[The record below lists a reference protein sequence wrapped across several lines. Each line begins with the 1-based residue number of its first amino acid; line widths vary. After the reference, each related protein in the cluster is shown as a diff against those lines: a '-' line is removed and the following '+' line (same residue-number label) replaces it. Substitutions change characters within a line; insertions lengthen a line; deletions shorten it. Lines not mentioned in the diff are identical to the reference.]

1 MALLAL
7 TLIRIPLANAGDP
20 NEPAP
25 PVSYHV
31 GMRPRDT
38 SPEAWKVQMDLMRK
52 MSPEEKLQRTFEYSA
67 FVRKFGEAG
76 LRQKYPAGKRPR
88 DLSASRPSA
97 TRRGFVCKGLRRRTA
112 AMIDPLAEGLNELTS
127 ALTSLG
133 IRFLV
138 TGSLASSAHG
148 VVRGTMD
155 GDLVA
160 LIFPPQ
166 AKMLAKALG
175 PGWYADLEMM
185 EQAIRERRAFNLIH
199 IASAM
204 KFDVFPALT
213 DFHDS
218 ELERATPTPLRIEGA
233 KPCPVATAEDSL
245 LSKLQW
251 YRQGGEVSDR
261 QWSDI
266 GGILVQNPNL
276 DWDYVNL
283 WAARLGVT
291 GLLEKARADSQL

>member
-1 MALLAL
+1 M
-7 TLIRIPLANAGDP
+7 
-20 NEPAP
+20 
-25 PVSYHV
+25 
-31 GMRPRDT
+31 M
-38 SPEAWKVQMDLMRK
+38 
-52 MSPEEKLQRTFEYSA
+52 
-67 FVRKFGEAG
+67 
-76 LRQKYPAGKRPR
+76 
-88 DLSASRPSA
+88 
-97 TRRGFVCKGLRRRTA
+97 
-112 AMIDPLAEGLNELTS
+112 DPLAEGLNELTS

-138 TGSLASSAHG
+138 SGSLASSAHG
-148 VVRGTMD
+148 VVRATRD

-166 AKMLAKALG
+166 VRLLAKALG
-175 PGWYADLEMM
+175 PGWYADPEMM
-185 EQAIRERRAFNLIH
+185 EQALRARRAFNLIH
-199 IASAM
+199 IGSAM

-251 YRQGGEVSDR
+251 YRQGGEVSDQ
-261 QWSDI
+261 QWNDI
-266 GGILVQNPNL
+266 VGIVVQNPSL
-276 DWDYVNL
+276 DWEYVNL

-291 GLLEKARADSQL
+291 DLLEKAQADAQLL

>member
-1 MALLAL
+1 
-7 TLIRIPLANAGDP
+7 
-20 NEPAP
+20 
-25 PVSYHV
+25 
-31 GMRPRDT
+31 
-38 SPEAWKVQMDLMRK
+38 
-52 MSPEEKLQRTFEYSA
+52 
-67 FVRKFGEAG
+67 
-76 LRQKYPAGKRPR
+76 
-88 DLSASRPSA
+88 
-97 TRRGFVCKGLRRRTA
+97 
-112 AMIDPLAEGLNELTS
+112 MIDPLAEGLNELTS

-175 PGWYADLEMM
+175 AGWYSDLEMM
-185 EQAIRERRAFNLIH
+185 EQAIRQRRAFNLIH
-199 IASAM
+199 IGSAM

-218 ELERATPTPLRIEGA
+218 ELERAMPTPLRIEGA
-233 KPCPVATAEDSL
+233 KPCPVATPEDSL

-261 QWSDI
+261 QWNDI
-266 GGILVQNPNL
+266 VGILVQNPNL
-276 DWDYVNL
+276 DWDYVNS
-283 WAARLGVT
+283 WAARLGVADQ
-291 GLLEKARADSQL
+291 LEKARSDSQLL

>member
-1 MALLAL
+1 
-7 TLIRIPLANAGDP
+7 
-20 NEPAP
+20 
-25 PVSYHV
+25 
-31 GMRPRDT
+31 
-38 SPEAWKVQMDLMRK
+38 
-52 MSPEEKLQRTFEYSA
+52 
-67 FVRKFGEAG
+67 
-76 LRQKYPAGKRPR
+76 
-88 DLSASRPSA
+88 
-97 TRRGFVCKGLRRRTA
+97 
-112 AMIDPLAEGLNELTS
+112 MIDPLAEGLNELTS

-175 PGWYADLEMM
+175 AGWYSDLEMM
-185 EQAIRERRAFNLIH
+185 EQAIRQRRAFNLIH
-199 IASAM
+199 IGSAM

-218 ELERATPTPLRIEGA
+218 ELERAMPTPLRIEGA
-233 KPCPVATAEDSL
+233 KPCPVATPEDSL

-261 QWSDI
+261 QWNDI

-276 DWDYVNL
+276 DWDYVNS

-291 GLLEKARADSQL
+291 GLLEKARADSQLL

>member
-1 MALLAL
+1 M
-7 TLIRIPLANAGDP
+7 T
-20 NEPAP
+20 
-25 PVSYHV
+25 
-31 GMRPRDT
+31 
-38 SPEAWKVQMDLMRK
+38 
-52 MSPEEKLQRTFEYSA
+52 
-67 FVRKFGEAG
+67 
-76 LRQKYPAGKRPR
+76 
-88 DLSASRPSA
+88 
-97 TRRGFVCKGLRRRTA
+97 
-112 AMIDPLAEGLNELTS
+112 DPLAEGLNELTS

-175 PGWYADLEMM
+175 AGWYSDLEMM
-185 EQAIRERRAFNLIH
+185 EQAIRQRRAFNLIH
-199 IASAM
+199 IGSAM

-218 ELERATPTPLRIEGA
+218 ELERAMPTPLRIEGA

-291 GLLEKARADSQL
+291 GLLEKARADSQLL

>member
-1 MALLAL
+1 M
-7 TLIRIPLANAGDP
+7 T
-20 NEPAP
+20 
-25 PVSYHV
+25 
-31 GMRPRDT
+31 
-38 SPEAWKVQMDLMRK
+38 
-52 MSPEEKLQRTFEYSA
+52 
-67 FVRKFGEAG
+67 
-76 LRQKYPAGKRPR
+76 
-88 DLSASRPSA
+88 
-97 TRRGFVCKGLRRRTA
+97 
-112 AMIDPLAEGLNELTS
+112 DPLAEGLNELTS

-138 TGSLASSAHG
+138 SGSLASSAHG

-166 AKMLAKALG
+166 VKMLAKALG
-175 PGWYADLEMM
+175 QGWYADLEMM
-185 EQAIRERRAFNLIH
+185 ERAIRERRAFNLIH
-199 IASAM
+199 IPSAM

-276 DWDYVNL
+276 DWDYVHS

-291 GLLEKARADSQL
+291 TLLEKARAESQLL

>member
-1 MALLAL
+1 
-7 TLIRIPLANAGDP
+7 
-20 NEPAP
+20 
-25 PVSYHV
+25 
-31 GMRPRDT
+31 
-38 SPEAWKVQMDLMRK
+38 
-52 MSPEEKLQRTFEYSA
+52 
-67 FVRKFGEAG
+67 
-76 LRQKYPAGKRPR
+76 
-88 DLSASRPSA
+88 
-97 TRRGFVCKGLRRRTA
+97 
-112 AMIDPLAEGLNELTS
+112 MIDPLAEGLNELTS

-175 PGWYADLEMM
+175 AGWYSDLEMM
-185 EQAIRERRAFNLIH
+185 EQAIRQRRAFNLIH
-199 IASAM
+199 IGSAM

-218 ELERATPTPLRIEGA
+218 ELERAMPTPLRIEGA
-233 KPCPVATAEDSL
+233 KPCPVATPEDSL

-261 QWSDI
+261 QWNDI

-276 DWDYVNL
+276 DWGYVNS

-291 GLLEKARADSQL
+291 GLLEKARADSQLL

>member
-1 MALLAL
+1 
-7 TLIRIPLANAGDP
+7 
-20 NEPAP
+20 
-25 PVSYHV
+25 
-31 GMRPRDT
+31 
-38 SPEAWKVQMDLMRK
+38 
-52 MSPEEKLQRTFEYSA
+52 
-67 FVRKFGEAG
+67 
-76 LRQKYPAGKRPR
+76 
-88 DLSASRPSA
+88 
-97 TRRGFVCKGLRRRTA
+97 
-112 AMIDPLAEGLNELTS
+112 MIDPLAEGLNELTS

-138 TGSLASSAHG
+138 SGSLASSAHG

-166 AKMLAKALG
+166 AKLLAKALG

-199 IASAM
+199 IGSAM

-218 ELERATPTPLRIEGA
+218 ELERAMPTPLRIEGA
-233 KPCPVATAEDSL
+233 KPCPVATPEDSL

-291 GLLEKARADSQL
+291 GLLEKAQADAQL

>member
-1 MALLAL
+1 M
-7 TLIRIPLANAGDP
+7 T
-20 NEPAP
+20 
-25 PVSYHV
+25 
-31 GMRPRDT
+31 
-38 SPEAWKVQMDLMRK
+38 
-52 MSPEEKLQRTFEYSA
+52 
-67 FVRKFGEAG
+67 
-76 LRQKYPAGKRPR
+76 
-88 DLSASRPSA
+88 
-97 TRRGFVCKGLRRRTA
+97 
-112 AMIDPLAEGLNELTS
+112 DPLAEGLNELTS

-138 TGSLASSAHG
+138 SGSLASSAHG

-166 AKMLAKALG
+166 VKMLAKALG
-175 PGWYADLEMM
+175 KGWYADLEMM
-185 EQAIRERRAFNLIH
+185 ERAIRERRAFNLIH
-199 IASAM
+199 IPSAM

-276 DWDYVNL
+276 DWDYVNS

-291 GLLEKARADSQL
+291 TLLEKARAESQLL

>member
-1 MALLAL
+1 
-7 TLIRIPLANAGDP
+7 
-20 NEPAP
+20 
-25 PVSYHV
+25 
-31 GMRPRDT
+31 
-38 SPEAWKVQMDLMRK
+38 
-52 MSPEEKLQRTFEYSA
+52 
-67 FVRKFGEAG
+67 
-76 LRQKYPAGKRPR
+76 
-88 DLSASRPSA
+88 
-97 TRRGFVCKGLRRRTA
+97 
-112 AMIDPLAEGLNELTS
+112 MIDPLAEGLNELTS

-175 PGWYADLEMM
+175 AGWYSDLEMM
-185 EQAIRERRAFNLIH
+185 EQAIRQRRAFNLIH
-199 IASAM
+199 IGSAM

-218 ELERATPTPLRIEGA
+218 ELERAMPTPLRIEGA
-233 KPCPVATAEDSL
+233 KPCPVATPEDSL

-261 QWSDI
+261 QWNDI
-266 GGILVQNPNL
+266 VGILVQNPNL
-276 DWDYVNL
+276 DWDYVNS

-291 GLLEKARADSQL
+291 TLLEKARAESQLL

>member
-1 MALLAL
+1 M
-7 TLIRIPLANAGDP
+7 T
-20 NEPAP
+20 
-25 PVSYHV
+25 
-31 GMRPRDT
+31 
-38 SPEAWKVQMDLMRK
+38 
-52 MSPEEKLQRTFEYSA
+52 
-67 FVRKFGEAG
+67 
-76 LRQKYPAGKRPR
+76 
-88 DLSASRPSA
+88 
-97 TRRGFVCKGLRRRTA
+97 
-112 AMIDPLAEGLNELTS
+112 DPLAEGLNELTS

-138 TGSLASSAHG
+138 SGSLASSTHG
-148 VVRGTMD
+148 VFRATRD

-166 AKMLAKALG
+166 VKLLAKALG
-175 PGWYADLEMM
+175 PGWYADLEMIG
-185 EQAIRERRAFNLIH
+185 QAIRERRAFNLIH
-199 IASAM
+199 IGTAM

-233 KPCPVATAEDSL
+233 KLCPVATAEDSL

-266 GGILVQNPNL
+266 GGILIQNPDL
-276 DWDYVNL
+276 DWDYVNS

-291 GLLEKARADSQL
+291 DLLKKARIDAQL

>member
-1 MALLAL
+1 
-7 TLIRIPLANAGDP
+7 
-20 NEPAP
+20 
-25 PVSYHV
+25 
-31 GMRPRDT
+31 
-38 SPEAWKVQMDLMRK
+38 
-52 MSPEEKLQRTFEYSA
+52 
-67 FVRKFGEAG
+67 
-76 LRQKYPAGKRPR
+76 
-88 DLSASRPSA
+88 
-97 TRRGFVCKGLRRRTA
+97 
-112 AMIDPLAEGLNELTS
+112 MIDPLAEGLNELTS

-175 PGWYADLEMM
+175 AGWYSDLEMM
-185 EQAIRERRAFNLIH
+185 EQAIRQRRAFNLIH
-199 IASAM
+199 IGSAM

-218 ELERATPTPLRIEGA
+218 ELERAMPTPLRIEGA
-233 KPCPVATAEDSL
+233 KPCPVATPEDSL

-276 DWDYVNL
+276 DWGYVNS

-291 GLLEKARADSQL
+291 GLLEKARADSQLL

>member
-1 MALLAL
+1 
-7 TLIRIPLANAGDP
+7 
-20 NEPAP
+20 
-25 PVSYHV
+25 
-31 GMRPRDT
+31 
-38 SPEAWKVQMDLMRK
+38 
-52 MSPEEKLQRTFEYSA
+52 
-67 FVRKFGEAG
+67 
-76 LRQKYPAGKRPR
+76 
-88 DLSASRPSA
+88 
-97 TRRGFVCKGLRRRTA
+97 
-112 AMIDPLAEGLNELTS
+112 MIDPLAEGLNELTS

-175 PGWYADLEMM
+175 AGWYSDLEMM
-185 EQAIRERRAFNLIH
+185 EQAIRQRRAFNLIH
-199 IASAM
+199 IGSAM

-218 ELERATPTPLRIEGA
+218 ELERAMPTPLRIEGA
-233 KPCPVATAEDSL
+233 KPCPVATPEDSL

-261 QWSDI
+261 QWNDI

-276 DWDYVNL
+276 DWDYVNS
-283 WAARLGVT
+283 WAARLGVSD
-291 GLLEKARADSQL
+291 LLEKARADSQLL